1 MRALEVLTSEIAW
14 RKAAKLN
21 VLPAVRENAESLK
34 SIIGIRSEPRLSEEL
49 AKEVSACQ
57 ADRREVSLYFENKF

>member
-21 VLPAVRENAESLK
+21 VLPAVHEYAESLK
-34 SIIGIRSEPRLSEEL
+34 PTIGIRSEPRLSGEL
-49 AKEVSACQ
+49 AKKVSACQ
-57 ADRREVSLYFENKF
+57 ADHRDVSLYF

>member
-21 VLPAVRENAESLK
+21 VLPAVHEYAESMK
-34 SIIGIRSEPRLSEEL
+34 QTIGILSEPRLSKEL

-57 ADRREVSLYFENKF
+57 ADHRDVSLYF